1 MIGAETSCHGTVNKK
16 MILNKFFRLWCL
28 FVGFWCLF
36 GSIDLYAATQL
47 KDGVT
52 KVNHISESLA
62 LKKAPLF
69 KKRRVM
75 KRRMFN
81 LEESLKQGPVLIN
94 FWATWCGPCIVEMKD
109 MMGLSDLFKHK
120 NVQVVSISIDSIEQR
135 SSIKKLVKKH
145 QFPYI
150 ILHDDLQEIYS
161 MFAPRMIPFT
171 VLVNQAGFVVY
182 QSTGYTKFS
191 LDNLSNAIQ
200 SL

>member
-1 MIGAETSCHGTVNKK
+1 MIMIVNRFI
-16 MILNKFFRLWCL
+16 ILWFL
-28 FVGFWCLF
+28 FVGFGCLF
-36 GSIDLYAATQL
+36 GSMDLYASTQHKDVSSNINHVL
-47 KDGVT
+47 K
-52 KVNHISESLA
+52 SLD
-62 LKKAPLF
+62 LKKVPLF

-81 LEESLKQGPVLIN
+81 LEKSLKQGPVLIN

-171 VLVNQAGFVVY
+171 VLVNQAGFVDY

-191 LDNLSNAIQ
+191 LENLSNAIQ
-200 SL
+200 NL